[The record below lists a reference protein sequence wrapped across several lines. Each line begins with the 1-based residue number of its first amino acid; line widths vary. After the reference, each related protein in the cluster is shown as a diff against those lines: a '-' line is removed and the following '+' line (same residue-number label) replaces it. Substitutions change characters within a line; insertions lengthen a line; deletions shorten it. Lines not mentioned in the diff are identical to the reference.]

1 MGCVLGTP
9 ARAGVQRRRGR
20 EQQEVATGEVNN
32 AVRVRDK
39 ERNLHTGD
47 FPGTLP
53 ALERRK
59 PILDPCAVTHQG
71 WPSWLVAVAGEAI
84 GDWTPRRANT
94 FEKLAKVFRNSYF
107 LIFSFREVFFFLFY

>member
-1 MGCVLGTP
+1 MLGTP
-9 ARAGVQRRRGR
+9 ARAGDQRRRRR
-20 EQQEVATGEVNN
+20 EHREVATGEGNN

-39 ERNLHTGD
+39 ERNRNTGD

-59 PILDPCAVTHQG
+59 PRLDPCAVTQQG
-71 WPSWLVAVAGEAI
+71 WPSWLMAVAGEAI

-94 FEKLAKVFRNSYF
+94 FEKLAKVSKL
-107 LIFSFREVFFFLFY
+107 LILNFALFVK

>member
-1 MGCVLGTP
+1 MLGTP